1 MKVEQQVQSF
11 ITQHGLLEPGAKVLV
26 ALSGGADSVA
36 LLHMLMRLGYGC
48 YAVHC
53 NFHLRG
59 EESNRDEEF
68 AIALCR
74 SLGVPFEV
82 LHFDTEGYAAEHK
95 VSIEMAAREL
105 RYREFERIREA
116 RLLSAIAVAHHQ
128 DDAVETLL
136 LNLIRGAG
144 INGLT
149 GMRVKNGYVVRPM
162 LCLSREEVLE
172 YLNRLGQSYVTDST
186 NLTDEYARNK
196 VRLGLIPLMQQ
207 INVGAK
213 ENIAQA
219 ATRLADAATLYNRS
233 IAEAS
238 CRIVRPVD
246 SGIDVDIQ
254 ALMDCEVPQAQLFEI
269 LHPYGFNSRQIADI
283 FRSLTGESGRMFY
296 AQGYMALKD
305 RDLLCVRPYDKHS
318 DADALYTL
326 PEEGRLEL
334 PEGTSLTVSRI
345 VPDGSWKVPKE
356 SNVCVIDASR
366 LYHPL
371 IIRHPQEGD
380 RMQPFGMKGSKLLSD
395 LYTDLKINRIERDK
409 QWLLCQ
415 ENDVLWA
422 VGLRT
427 SEQCRLHGNEKEVLV
442 ISCNK
447 IVK

>member
-1 MKVEQQVQSF
+1 MKIEQQVQSF
-11 ITQHGLLEPGAKVLV
+11 ITQHGLLEPSAKVLV

-36 LLHMLMRLGYGC
+36 LLRMLVRLGYGC

-59 EESNRDEEF
+59 EESNRDEAF
-68 AIALCR
+68 VADLCR
-74 SLGVPFEV
+74 SLGVSLEV
-82 LHFDTEGYAAEHK
+82 LHFDTEAYASEQK

-105 RYREFERIREA
+105 RYREFERIRAA
-116 RLLSAIAVAHHQ
+116 RSLSAIAVAHHQ

-149 GMRVKNGYVVRPM
+149 GMRVKNGYVVRPL

-207 INVGAK
+207 INAGAK
-213 ENIAQA
+213 VNIAQA
-219 ATRLADAATLYNRS
+219 ATRLADAATLYNRA
-233 IAEAS
+233 IADAS
-238 CRIVRPVD
+238 CRIVTPVD
-246 SGIDVDIQ
+246 GGVNVDIQ
-254 ALMDCEVPQAQLFEI
+254 ALMSCEVPQAQLFEM
-269 LHPYGFNSRQIADI
+269 LYPYGFNSRQIADI
-283 FRSLTGESGRMFY
+283 FRSLTGDAGRMFY
-296 AQGYMALKD
+296 AQAYVALKD
-305 RDLLCVRPYDKHS
+305 RDLLCVRPYDKSTAS
-318 DADALYTL
+318 DSLYTL
-326 PEEGRLEL
+326 PEEGVLEL
-334 PEGTSLTVSRI
+334 PDGTSFTVSRI
-345 VPDGSWKVPKE
+345 VPDASWRVPKE
-356 SNVCVIDASR
+356 SNVCVVDAAR
-366 LYHPL
+366 LHYPL
-371 IIRHPQEGD
+371 IVRRPQEGD
-380 RMQPFGMKGSKLLSD
+380 RMHPFGMKGSKLLSD

-427 SEQCRLHGNEKEVLV
+427 SEKCRLQGNEKEVLV
-442 ISCNK
+442 ISYNK
-447 IVK
+447 

>member
-1 MKVEQQVQSF
+1 MKIEHQVQSF
-11 ITQHGLLEPGAKVLV
+11 IIQHGLLEPGAKVLV

-36 LLHMLMRLGYGC
+36 LLRILLRLGYGC

-59 EESNRDEEF
+59 EESNRDEAFVAE
-68 AIALCR
+68 LCR
-74 SLGVPFEV
+74 SLGVSFEV
-82 LHFDTEGYAAEHK
+82 LHFDTEAYASEQK

-116 RLLSAIAVAHHQ
+116 RSLSAIVVAHHQ

-149 GMRVKNGYVVRPM
+149 GMRVKNGYVVRPL
-162 LCLSREEVLE
+162 LCLSREEILE
-172 YLNRLGQSYVTDST
+172 YLDRLGQSYVTDST

-207 INVGAK
+207 INGAAK

-219 ATRLADAATLYNRS
+219 ATHLADAATLYNRA
-233 IAEAS
+233 IADAS
-238 CRIVRPVD
+238 CRIVIPVD

-254 ALMDCEVPQAQLFEI
+254 ALMACEVPQAQLFEI

-283 FRSLTGESGRMFY
+283 FRSLTGEAGRMFY
-296 AQGYMALKD
+296 AQVYVALKD
-305 RDLLCVRPYDKHS
+305 RNLLCVRPYDKS
-318 DADALYTL
+318 VNLDKFYTL
-326 PEEGRLEL
+326 PEEGVLEL
-334 PEGTSLTVSRI
+334 PDGTSLTVSRI
-345 VPDGSWKVPKE
+345 MPDASWQVPRDN
-356 SNVCVIDASR
+356 NVCVIDASR
-366 LYHPL
+366 LHHPL
-371 IIRHPQEGD
+371 TIRRPQEGD

-395 LYTDLKINRIERDK
+395 LYTDLKINRIERER

-427 SEQCRLHGNEKEVLV
+427 SEKCRLHGNEKEVLV
-442 ISCNK
+442 ISYNR
-447 IVK
+447 